1 NAPGIMASLHPVW
14 PVMMKRRR
22 RRTVGLVV
30 TMLCLSLTIV
40 TLGAYSTTRTE
51 SIAISGY
58 GAGVIVSRGSEG
70 QLAFGSFLGLLGLC
84 LEENRRQ
91 LLVASIIFLSFGII
105 ASFFCLVLDGVFI
118 LLSIDMR
125 PLKAGRCQFYTS
137 GNSYI
142 YENYYTTVRPHR
154 GEPNTSHVD
163 VSVPCQGL
171 MESCSMKVRSGTCYC
186 CDLYDCANGGYLN
199 NRYEFVGVRSCED
212 VLSLYRLLWVVT
224 ALNLVAFVLGV
235 LTTAKPCTAGQSL
248 CSELGGQE
256 SVDSLSPTAPLL
268 PDHDVYPLTQQ
279 EPQELVRH
287 DNGGVKQ
294 TSDGQICP
302 FQAENEECSQPGTGF
317 IKGGEEVKPG
327 AFLDL
332 AAFPCGCQQKGSSG
346 FSYHSISTN
355 RVLIAL

>member
-1 NAPGIMASLHPVW
+1 MASLHPVW

-58 GAGVIVSRGSEG
+58 GAGVI
-70 QLAFGSFLGLLGLC
+70 LAFGSFLGLLGLC

-142 YENYYTTVRPHR
+142 YENYYTTV
-154 GEPNTSHVD
+154 
-163 VSVPCQGL
+163 PCQGL

-235 LTTAKPCTAGQSL
+235 LTTAVLGSIKNQKPCTAGQSL

-268 PDHDVYPLTQQ
+268 PDHDVYPLTQNTPLYFMPAAGPNTSQ
-279 EPQELVRH
+279 RSSMDPPRTEP
-287 DNGGVKQ
+287 
-294 TSDGQICP
+294 
-302 FQAENEECSQPGTGF
+302 
-317 IKGGEEVKPG
+317 KPP
-327 AFLDL
+327 AFAPLFNL
-332 AAFPCGCQQKGSSG
+332 LP
-346 FSYHSISTN
+346 
-355 RVLIAL
+355 